1 MRAAWVLL
9 FGLVLVAGA
18 ESGAASSEVVI
29 STGKRGGSYYGIG
42 LRLQTELRLDHE
54 REAVVVA
61 TSEGS
66 LENLARL
73 DDPQSKVNVALTQA
87 DALKRYLGDH
97 PEFAEEYLVLADLG
111 RECAFIVAAR
121 EGPIGSAADLKKN
134 GGHQISVEAPTSG
147 AAVTWE
153 NMTRL
158 EPSFGNTSPV
168 FVDFMEAMLQI
179 KAGGEFSPLKA
190 AMFVQRPRQ
199 RSPAAKLAYE
209 RLGDYRFVPIRDT
222 DVKGD
227 LLLDGSAVY
236 TFERVTLG
244 GKSRK
249 EPIEVETLCTR
260 GLMLAAKSKLSA
272 DLRGLLAKVMLEE
285 SGDIVGADE

>member
-54 REAVVVA
+54 REVFVA

-111 RECAFIVAAR
+111 RECVFIVAAR
-121 EGPIGSAADLKKN
+121 EGPIESAADLKKA
-134 GGHQISVEAPTSG
+134 GGHQISVDAPTSG

-199 RSPAAKLAYE
+199 RSPAAVLAYE
-209 RLGDYRFVPIRDT
+209 HPGDYRFVRIEST
-222 DVKGD
+222 DVSGD
-227 LLLDGSAVY
+227 LLPDGSAVY

-249 EPIEVETLCTR
+249 QPIEVETLCTR